1 MRVYKVG
8 GAEHRVYDPD
18 DTITDNIDVIEDWRK
33 GQVGDWVIAD
43 DGCAIQ
49 ILRRGRMLKPKG
61 KIRVKEYVGTCT
73 GTFVVSKTSKMDT
86 SRRPNI
92 YSFGGNKSSEDILL
106 DRKSLTKGEIMFVIY
121 LTQHKMSPQ
130 EAYLK
135 AFPTKSIGYAKQKS
149 SQLIKT
155 ERVQTAMKEE
165 LKPVLKELG
174 IDDKTILAGVNAI
187 AHSSEK
193 DETRLKALF
202 KLCDILDLEDK
213 SKTSVQQITG
223 VQFQGFTNTDLDSLP
238 DRPKEISEK

>member
-1 MRVYKVG
+1 MRHYKVNG
-8 GAEHRVYDPD
+8 VEHRVYDPD
-18 DTITDNIDVIEDWRK
+18 DHIIDKIEIVEDWHN
-33 GQVGDWVIAD
+33 GQTGDWVIAD

-49 ILRRGRMLKPKG
+49 ILRRGKMLKPKG

-86 SRRPNI
+86 SRRNNI
-92 YSFGGNKSSEDILL
+92 YSFGGSKSSEDILL
-106 DRKSLTKGEIMFVIY
+106 DRKSLTKGEVLFVIY
-121 LTQHKMSPQ
+121 LVQHKMDPK

-135 AFPTKSIGYAKQKS
+135 AFPTKNLGYASQRA

-155 ERVQTAMKEE
+155 ERVKTAMKEE
-165 LKPVLKELG
+165 LRPVLKELG

-187 AHSSEK
+187 ALTSEK

-213 SKTSVQQITG
+213 TRTNVQQITG
-223 VQFQGFTNTDLDSLP
+223 VQFQGFTNTDLDALP
-238 DRPKEISEK
+238 ERPEELTE